1 MFIATK
7 IILSRQMFVVT
18 KDAFVATKIMLVA
31 VPAND
36 TMYPALKP
44 MAPQFVRDY
53 VKHVSPT
60 HPATVREEK
69 KELDEKQRSFSPSTA
84 GSLQPFSLS
93 VMLGFSLKNC
103 HGTK

>member
-1 MFIATK
+1 MFCRNKHVYRDGNNFVATK
-7 IILSRQMFVVT
+7 HVTFVVT

-60 HPATVREEK
+60 HPATVCEEK
-69 KELDEKQRSFSPSTA
+69 KY
-84 GSLQPFSLS
+84 
-93 VMLGFSLKNC
+93 
-103 HGTK
+103 